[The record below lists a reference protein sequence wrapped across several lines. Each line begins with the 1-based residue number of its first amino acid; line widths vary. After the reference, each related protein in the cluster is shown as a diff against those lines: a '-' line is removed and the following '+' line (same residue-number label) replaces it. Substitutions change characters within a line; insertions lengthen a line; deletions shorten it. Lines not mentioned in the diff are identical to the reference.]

1 MNNDPVIIKT
11 IGDTKQEPN
20 NTLKSVL
27 RWIILIPCSLGA
39 FLVVQIFVAFA
50 NSFVPIPLPDV
61 VIDTFC
67 QWANSIAGPVAL
79 MHVAVTIAPSH
90 KPYVSIVT
98 ASLFILA
105 SLVLGIMSSI
115 NAGGF
120 SLSLIWFWFC
130 ILVGMAAALVYHS
143 IYQDQAKRDQAA
155 KLCPH
160 QKEWFECA
168 ICASEI
174 AGK

>member
-1 MNNDPVIIKT
+1 MNDDPVIIKT
-11 IGDTKQEPN
+11 VGDTKQKPN

-39 FLVVQIFVAFA
+39 FLAVQVALAFA
-50 NSFVPIPLPDV
+50 NSFVPLPLPDV
-61 VIDTFC
+61 IIDIFC

-79 MHVAVTIAPSH
+79 MHVAVTIAPSY
-90 KPYVSIVT
+90 KLYVSIVT

-105 SLVLGIMSSI
+105 SLVLGIMGSI
-115 NAGGF
+115 NAGF
-120 SLSLIWFWFC
+120 SLSLIWVWVSLLF
-130 ILVGMAAALVYHS
+130 GMLAALVYHL
-143 IYQDQAKRDQAA
+143 IYQDQVKEERAA

-168 ICASEI
+168 ICAREI